1 MDFKNNTT
9 TKVSIRYMYDN
20 NDAHEAEPTVLY
32 DVANDKVIGKN
43 TKPYLIGLSN
53 LRNTAIKSEAG
64 LSLFHS
70 EAVEIDG
77 TTHYYFTK

>member
-9 TKVSIRYMYDN
+9 TKVSMKYMYDN
-20 NDAHEAEPTVLY
+20 ANPHEANPTVMY
-32 DVANDKVIGKN
+32 DSDTDRVVGNN
-43 TKPYLIGLSN
+43 TKPYLVGLSN